1 MQPNYNQNHP
11 SSSQAFR
18 TILERNPEEWIKGTE
33 PMTAEQRTYLKIL
46 SEEAG
51 EHFDETLS
59 MVTANERI
67 TILQQKTGKKL

>member
-1 MQPNYNQNHP
+1 MQPNFNQPHT
-11 SSSQAFR
+11 SSSQVFR

-33 PMTAEQRTYLKIL
+33 PMTTEQRTYLKIL